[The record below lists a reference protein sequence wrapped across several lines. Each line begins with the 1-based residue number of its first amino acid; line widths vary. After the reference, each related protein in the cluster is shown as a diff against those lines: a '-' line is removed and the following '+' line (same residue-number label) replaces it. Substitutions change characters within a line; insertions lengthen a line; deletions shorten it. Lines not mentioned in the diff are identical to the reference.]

1 MVGAS
6 QKQSE
11 DIQMDLDEV
20 IYIKLISEQL
30 EEIEKEM

>member
-1 MVGAS
+1 MVGAI

>member
-1 MVGAS
+1 MVGAI

-20 IYIKLISEQL
+20 IYLKLICAQL

>member
-1 MVGAS
+1 MVGAI

-20 IYIKLISEQL
+20 IYLKLISEQL